1 MYQQYQ
7 QPHSYAPQPLRRWW
21 QHPALIITA
30 LVLLP
35 PAGIALA
42 WTSRWDQKKKIIAT
56 VLSGLWFLLFAL
68 TPDSAKKSGDDA
80 KSPATVATT
89 AAPQSSAPAA
99 AAPSP
104 TPAPAMPSVV
114 GTPFAGAE
122 KAVEALLDTELTA
135 LSAYADVTLP
145 ADHTTW
151 VVCFQEP
158 AAGSALASKSVPVS
172 VHLVAAGTTCP
183 AEKGTSL
190 KPKSTPKATPT
201 PTPTPKPTV
210 DEDDS
215 GSTSGGSG
223 STSGGSGSVGTV
235 HPGAFC
241 SPAGATGTYN
251 GRIYTCKGPAPNRWR
266 Q

>member
-30 LVLLP
+30 LILLP

-56 VLSGLWFLLFAL
+56 VLSGVWFLVILL

-80 KSPATVATT
+80 KSPAAVTTT
-89 AAPQSSAPAA
+89 AAPQSSAAS
-99 AAPSP
+99 AAPAS
-104 TPAPAMPSVV
+104 AMPDVV

-122 KAVEALLDTELTA
+122 KAVEALVDTELTA

-158 AAGSALASKSVPVS
+158 AAGAALASKSVPAS

-201 PTPTPKPTV
+201 PTPKPTV
-210 DEDDS
+210 DEDAS
-215 GSTSGGSG
+215 SSGG
-223 STSGGSGSVGTV
+223 GGSVSYSNCAAVKAAGKAPIRRGD
-235 HPGAFC
+235 PG
-241 SPAGATGTYN
+241 Y
-251 GRIYTCKGPAPNRWR
+251 GRHLDKDGDGIACER
-266 Q
+266 